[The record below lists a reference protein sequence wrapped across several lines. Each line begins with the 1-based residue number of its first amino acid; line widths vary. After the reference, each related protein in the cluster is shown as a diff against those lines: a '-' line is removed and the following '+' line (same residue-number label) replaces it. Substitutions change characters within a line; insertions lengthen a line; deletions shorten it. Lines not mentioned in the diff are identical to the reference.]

1 MQELSDRQPR
11 LLDRI
16 ALRFVSLGE
25 KPRIALLVLSLFVL
39 LGATYFLTYLVF
51 SDETDISLLARE
63 VDAIVISHLLT
74 QNDMNPP
81 EIRKNFI
88 VKQDGTHVWEQIEIT
103 FAVDES
109 QSMTGLS
116 NSLKDALDLPNMT
129 IQEDT
134 RNDGAEFNEILL
146 SVLFGDLPIYQVC
159 MLQEKPSLIVE
170 EIPPEEIPQDHY
182 PPAEIQKEAPA
193 ESQEE
198 VPIERG
204 DYVQLA
210 LIVDDVGYDLRNAME
225 LLDLKQPMTISILP
239 QLKYSQHIAELAH
252 DMGYEVMLH
261 LPMES
266 GKRLRRN
273 PGFIT
278 SLMSEEELIW
288 VIDRDLKS
296 VPHVAGVNN
305 HQGSLMT
312 CDAEAMARVMN
323 YLATKGFFFIDS
335 RTTSESIAYDVA
347 KEYGLR
353 AAKNDLF
360 LDNIKDVDY
369 IKGQIAEVV
378 QEARQKGF
386 AVGICHVHPATIK
399 ALREVLPT
407 MQENGVELVFAS
419 ELTQ

>member
-1 MQELSDRQPR
+1 MQEFSDQQPR
-11 LLDRI
+11 FLDRI
-16 ALRFVSLGE
+16 ALRLVSLDE

-51 SDETDISLLARE
+51 SDETDISYLARE

-74 QNDMNPP
+74 QNDINPP

-103 FAVDES
+103 FTLDES

-116 NSLKDALDLPNMT
+116 NALKKALNLPNLT
-129 IQEDT
+129 VQEDH
-134 RNDGAEFNEILL
+134 RSDGVEFSEMQL
-146 SVLFGDLPIYQVC
+146 SVCFGNLPIYQVC
-159 MLQEKPSLIVE
+159 MIQEKPAQVVE
-170 EIPPEEIPQDHY
+170 EIPADVVIQERPAPTEIL
-182 PPAEIQKEAPA
+182 
-193 ESQEE
+193 EE
-198 VPIERG
+198 VPTERG
-204 DYVQLA
+204 DYVQIA
-210 LIVDDVGYDLRNAME
+210 LVVDDVGYDIRDAIE
-225 LLDLKQPMTISILP
+225 LLELKQPMTISILP
-239 QLKYSQHIAELAH
+239 QLKYSKHIAELAH

-278 SLMSEEELIW
+278 PYMNEKELSW
-288 VIDRDLKS
+288 VLDRDLKS

-323 YLATKGFFFIDS
+323 YLAKKGFFFIDS

-360 LDNIKDVDY
+360 LDNMKEVDY
-369 IKGQIAEVV
+369 IKGKIAELM
-378 QEARQKGF
+378 QEARQKGN
-386 AVGICHVHPATIK
+386 AIGICHIHPATIK
-399 ALREVLPT
+399 ALRQVLPT
-407 MQENGVELVFAS
+407 MEENGIELVFAS
-419 ELTQ
+419 ELAN